1 MSQQARNDQLVAV
14 RWYVSSVVL
23 MLVCVVIVLLRG
35 PEATGSLII
44 DALGRGA
51 FITGGPTLARININ
65 RIPSSGGDLDRRDV
79 LECLAG
85 SAVFAIGFIPAL
97 FGPDPQPIPAPDSV
111 GLEWRVVAWV
121 ACIGLFTGVTLLLRW
136 MFRRQVRR

>member
-1 MSQQARNDQLVAV
+1 MSQQSRNDQLVAV

-79 LECLAG
+79 VECLAG

-97 FGPDPQPIPAPDSV
+97 FAPDPQPIRTPKDRENCAP
-111 GLEWRVVAWV
+111 R
-121 ACIGLFTGVTLLLRW
+121 
-136 MFRRQVRR
+136 